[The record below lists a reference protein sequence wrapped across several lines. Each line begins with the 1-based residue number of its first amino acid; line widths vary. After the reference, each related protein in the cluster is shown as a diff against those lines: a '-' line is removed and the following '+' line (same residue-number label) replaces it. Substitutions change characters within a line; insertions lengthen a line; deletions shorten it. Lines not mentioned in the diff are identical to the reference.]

1 MRRWLAFIAGLAAV
15 VLTSAAFGMTGADW
29 SFDDDG
35 KGDRSAE
42 VETTTTSSPQ
52 VEREEET
59 PSTSEVKEIDEDWAR
74 DEPSEIEEPA
84 KEEDGEDAP
93 PEGEEGEDEVVE
105 DDRIPPDLMILH
117 PVEGQVFERKEVAF
131 EGITEPGAR
140 VFAGDYEADVDQEG
154 NWRIVLI
161 LSPGG
166 NHATLRAVD
175 RAGNVSEASVSVF
188 YQAPADEPKEEEP
201 PADKPKEEEPPADE
215 PKEEVPGEEEADW
228 YFEAHQVYGECS
240 ETPPFDVFYGH
251 GKPGTRITVVSEY
264 GDGATEVNDQGE
276 WEIKV
281 YFEGAP
287 VGKGIL
293 VKVKDEFGN
302 YQTFEFTRTA

>member
-29 SFDDDG
+29 SFDQDG
-35 KGDRSAE
+35 KSDRPVELENTATSATQVEKEETPPTTGVKE
-42 VETTTTSSPQ
+42 VEEEWAEDEPAELDQ
-52 VEREEET
+52 PAREEEGET
-59 PSTSEVKEIDEDWAR
+59 DQPEA
-74 DEPSEIEEPA
+74 EEQ
-84 KEEDGEDAP
+84 
-93 PEGEEGEDEVVE
+93 EDEVVE
-105 DDRIPPDLMILH
+105 DDLIAPDLVILH

-140 VFAGDYEADVDQEG
+140 VFAGDYEADVDLEG

-175 RAGNVSEASVSVF
+175 QAGNVSEASVSVF
-188 YQAPADEPKEEEP
+188 YQAPAEEPKEEEP
-201 PADKPKEEEPPADE
+201 PADDPPKEEETA
-215 PKEEVPGEEEADW
+215 GEEEVDW

-264 GDGATEVNDQGE
+264 GDGATEVNDHGE

-287 VGKGIL
+287 VGQGIL

-302 YQTFEFTRTA
+302 YQAFEFTRTA